1 MRWLNIITAGI
12 LSYPFLAG
20 GEKKW
25 RKLGKMRGNRF
36 ANHARNGKGRK
47 RRGGVLGRGKMRLRC
62 IHFSR
67 IFRGRHFIKMKERV
81 KRWGRMIYG
90 RGRKWRRREGMIWKR
105 EWEREF
111 IKKEKIVKERWRKN
125 GEEGKDEEGEE
136 EILNWQDIKV
146 CFVRTKRESGPAW
159 PVFTPEM
166 LRAVSSL
173 KLVEPKKRRGNVSF
187 HNYRVDLELKFND
200 SSTASTWCL
209 WINRNTRSKLYRN
222 FPDFIKIKLRMYDT
236 R

>member
-1 MRWLNIITAGI
+1 MEEEE
-12 LSYPFLAG
+12 SD
-20 GEKKW
+20 GE
-25 RKLGKMRGNRF
+25 G
-36 ANHARNGKGRK
+36 
-47 RRGGVLGRGKMRLRC
+47 
-62 IHFSR
+62 
-67 IFRGRHFIKMKERV
+67 
-81 KRWGRMIYG
+81 
-90 RGRKWRRREGMIWKR
+90 R
-105 EWEREF
+105 EWYGKENEKEF

-125 GEEGKDEEGEE
+125 GGEGKDEEDEE

-159 PVFTPEM
+159 PAFTPEM

-200 SSTASTWCL
+200 SSTWCL

-236 R
+236 KL